1 MEIWAGQLGLQ
12 NVDIVGN
19 IVRYGL
25 LPSKSFTLY
34 LNARKQALMSS
45 CLFNSASISNV
56 RPNTVMRETFE
67 IIDEIIFL

>member
-25 LPSKSFTLY
+25 LPSKLFTLY
-34 LNARKQALMSS
+34 LNARKQARMG
-45 CLFNSASISNV
+45 LFNSASISNI
-56 RPNTVMRETFE
+56 RLLEYGND
-67 IIDEIIFL
+67 ID